1 MKAALKAKLLGD
13 KRLLGGA
20 GVALVAGLLMGAV
33 AKPDLAS
40 DDRPA
45 GPQMMAGWSGTR
57 STGPFDDG
65 ATFAAFNGQ
74 IPDYVLGTDWK
85 KSLEPVYAPDPEPRV
100 RETRLARNDDPPEL
114 PLTPAAY
121 DDTPPPEVTYPSMHG
136 GEPARPDPTLPPPAE
151 GDDTGAG

>member
-1 MKAALKAKLLGD
+1 VKAVLT
-13 KRLLGGA
+13 GA

-33 AKPDLAS
+33 ARPDLVA

-45 GPQMMAGWSGTR
+45 GPQILAGWSGVR

-65 ATFAAFNGQ
+65 RTFAAYNGQ

-85 KSLEPVYAPDPEPRV
+85 KSLQPPVFAPDPEPRV
-100 RETRLARNDDPPEL
+100 RETKVASNDDLPEL

-121 DDTPPPEVTYPSMHG
+121 DDRPPPEVVYPSMQG
-136 GEPARPDPTLPPPAE
+136 GRQSSAEPSSAL